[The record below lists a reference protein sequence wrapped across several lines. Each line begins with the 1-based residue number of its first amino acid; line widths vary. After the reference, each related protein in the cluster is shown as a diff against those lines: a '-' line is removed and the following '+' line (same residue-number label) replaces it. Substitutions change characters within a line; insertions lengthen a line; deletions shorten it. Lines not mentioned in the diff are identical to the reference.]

1 MLSCIANQYTPGN
14 TVTYS
19 SGPLSSDEK
28 KNIKAN
34 KEKVT
39 KLTISGEGESKKI
52 IDDLKKSDTKGD
64 TPTNKRRRGRISI
77 TGDLPKSQRN
87 VQPDANKTVENR
99 IKDAQGTAPNE
110 TFSTKDVSRRR
121 NIKNPPGELNAITYD
136 PKKEAEKLLTNK
148 SRQSSNT
155 YFDDIDDST
164 TVKRKLKGAGVED
177 QFTTSNEEKPKP
189 KPSKATERPTK
200 KPPTEKPSTKKP
212 STSSLPSQS
221 KPKPSRKY
229 TRAQKARLTG
239 QANKILKQIKS
250 AKKLETRMSSAL
262 DTSTN
267 PRTYSGKVN
276 RVINSKPLKGTPKP
290 EVIKQADVSQ
300 ELKKKS
306 ETAQQQRDKVQREKS
321 RTKTKSTLKPTST
334 SGGSG
339 SGKTAINNLT
349 RKDPMPEV
357 KSSGTSKRSGYSIK
371 NDLDALKRKNK
382 VSSTS
387 TSTPPKTKP
396 ISGRIGFGASPGV
409 DRITPPSTRRPL
421 ITPPPSSPPSGGGS
435 KPPVDPPED
444 TTGTKDKKPKKKSWK
459 KFRKNLTKTLFGK
472 KGRKIPFTGG
482 DLIYPGLTG
491 YQAFSRQ
498 KQLGATNTRATS
510 VGVARG
516 GLDFA
521 SAAVAYRRMPGPAW
535 LKSLAATG
543 AVVASGRL
551 GRSLENKL
559 PLTKVE
565 KEKVKNAENQKKEEE
580 KLKNQRKNNNALIGF
595 GGQEKV
601 KAYKPNPAY
610 VDFGFNVK
618 GTTKRGSSAK

>member
-1 MLSCIANQYTPGN
+1 MKSFNQFILEKKNPKKD
-14 TVTYS
+14 S

-77 TGDLPKSQRN
+77 TGDLPKSRRK
-87 VQPDANKTVENR
+87 VQPNADDIVDKR
-99 IKDAQGTAPNE
+99 IKQAKDTAPAE
-110 TFSTKDVSRRR
+110 VFSTKKQTNRP
-121 NIKNPPGELNAITYD
+121 NIDQPGLVRD
-136 PKKEAEKLLTNK
+136 PKTGETLTYGKNSQSDPSPK
-148 SRQSSNT
+148 KPSQSSNT
-155 YFDDIDDST
+155 YFSDLDDST
-164 TVKRKLKGAGVED
+164 AKKYPKTDDSK
-177 QFTTSNEEKPKP
+177 FTSENKPEP
-189 KPSKATERPTK
+189 KKTESKVLERPTK
-200 KPPTEKPSTKKP
+200 KPSTKKP

-221 KPKPSRKY
+221 KPKPARKY

-239 QANKILKQIKS
+239 QAEKILKQIKS
-250 AKKLETRMSSAL
+250 AKKLETRMAKAIDKS
-262 DTSTN
+262 N
-267 PRTYSGKVN
+267 KPGTYSDKVN
-276 RVINSKPLKGTPKP
+276 KVIKAKPLKGTPKP

-371 NDLDALKRKNK
+371 NDLEALKRKNK

-387 TSTPPKTKP
+387 TPIKSKP
-396 ISGRIGFGASPGV
+396 ISGRTGFGAPPGV
-409 DRITPPSTRRPL
+409 DRITPPSTRRPI
-421 ITPPPSSPPSGGGS
+421 ITPPPSPPPGGGGNNI
-435 KPPVDPPED
+435 DPPED
-444 TTGTKDKKPKKKSWK
+444 TKGTKGTKDKKTKKKSWK
-459 KFRKNLTKTLFGK
+459 KFRKNLMKKVFGK
-472 KGRKIPFTGG
+472 KGRKIPVSGG
-482 DLIYPGLTG
+482 DLIYPAFTG
-491 YQAFSRQ
+491 YSAFSRQ
-498 KQLGATNTRATS
+498 KQQGATNTRATS

-535 LKSLAATG
+535 LKSIAATG
-543 AVVASGRL
+543 AVVASRTI

-559 PLTKVE
+559 PLTNVE
-565 KEKVKNAENQKKEEE
+565 KEKVKNAENKKKEEE

>member
-1 MLSCIANQYTPGN
+1 MKSFSQFIL
-14 TVTYS
+14 
-19 SGPLSSDEK
+19 EK
-28 KNIKAN
+28 KNNKKDPRTRVSGEKFPNEKEASKSVLRNKGKKGTLANQSGSNKSGSNKSSSPDINARDQAMKDIKN
-34 KEKVT
+34 TGGTDPRWDNENEFKGKKGGKV
-39 KLTISGEGESKKI
+39 KQSISGSPQAKDYKPEAGSQKLG
-52 IDDLKKSDTKGD
+52 DTTKGGEV
-64 TPTNKRRRGRISI
+64 TTNK
-77 TGDLPKSQRN
+77 P
-87 VQPDANKTVENR
+87 KTVQGQKEL
-99 IKDAQGTAPNE
+99 AQRSLE
-110 TFSTKDVSRRR
+110 TTSK
-121 NIKNPPGELNAITYD
+121 
-136 PKKEAEKLLTNK
+136 NK
-148 SRQSSNT
+148 STQSSNT
-155 YFDDIDDST
+155 YFSDLDDST
-164 TVKRKLKGAGVED
+164 AKKYPKTDDSK
-177 QFTTSNEEKPKP
+177 FTSENKPKP
-189 KPSKATERPTK
+189 KKPESKVLERP
-200 KPPTEKPSTKKP
+200 TKKP

-239 QANKILKQIKS
+239 QAEKILKQIKS
-250 AKKLETRMSSAL
+250 AKKLETRMAKAIDKS
-262 DTSTN
+262 N
-267 PRTYSGKVN
+267 KPGTYSDKVN
-276 RVINSKPLKGTPKP
+276 KVIKAKPLKGTPKP

-349 RKDPMPEV
+349 RKDPMPDV
-357 KSSGTSKRSGYSIK
+357 KSSGPSKRSGYSIK

-409 DRITPPSTRRPL
+409 DRITPPSTRRPF
-421 ITPPPSSPPSGGGS
+421 ITPPPSPPPSGGS
-435 KPPVDPPED
+435 KPPVDPPDD
-444 TTGTKDKKPKKKSWK
+444 TKGPKKGKKPKKPWK
-459 KFRKNLTKTLFGK
+459 QFRNNLTKKLFGK
-472 KGRKIPFTGG
+472 KGRKIPVTGG
-482 DLIYPGLTG
+482 DLIYPGFTG

-498 KQLGATNTRATS
+498 KQQGATNTRATS

>member
-1 MLSCIANQYTPGN
+1 MKSFNQFILEKKNPKKD
-14 TVTYS
+14 S

-28 KNIKAN
+28 KNIKSN
-34 KEKVT
+34 KEKIT
-39 KLTISGEGESKKI
+39 KLTISGEGETKKI
-52 IDDLKKSDTKGD
+52 KDELKKSDTTGD

-77 TGDLPKSQRN
+77 TGDLPKSRRK
-87 VQPDANKTVENR
+87 VQPNADDIVDKR
-99 IKDAQGTAPNE
+99 IKQAKDTAPAE
-110 TFSTKDVSRRR
+110 VFSTKKQTNRP
-121 NIKNPPGELNAITYD
+121 NIDQPGLVRD
-136 PKKEAEKLLTNK
+136 PKTGETLTYGKNSQSDPSPK
-148 SRQSSNT
+148 KPSQSSNT
-155 YFDDIDDST
+155 YFSDLDDST
-164 TVKRKLKGAGVED
+164 AKKYPKTDDSK
-177 QFTTSNEEKPKP
+177 FTSENKPEPKKP
-189 KPSKATERPTK
+189 ESKVLERPTK
-200 KPPTEKPSTKKP
+200 KPSTKKP

-221 KPKPSRKY
+221 KPKPARKY

-239 QANKILKQIKS
+239 QAEKILKQIKS
-250 AKKLETRMSSAL
+250 AKKLETRMDKAINKS
-262 DTSTN
+262 N
-267 PRTYSGKVN
+267 KPGTYSDKVN
-276 RVINSKPLKGTPKP
+276 KVIKAKPLKGTPKP

-357 KSSGTSKRSGYSIK
+357 KSSGSSKRSGYSIK

-421 ITPPPSSPPSGGGS
+421 ITPPSPPPSGGGS

-444 TTGTKDKKPKKKSWK
+444 TKGPKGPKGPKKTKKPWK
-459 KFRKNLTKTLFGK
+459 QFRKNLTKTLFGK
-472 KGRKIPFTGG
+472 KGRKIPITGG
-482 DLIYPGLTG
+482 DLIYPGFTG

-498 KQLGATNTRATS
+498 KQLGASNTRATT

-521 SAAVAYRRMPGPAW
+521 AAAVAYRRMPGPAW

-543 AVVASGRL
+543 AVVASGTG
-551 GRSLENKL
+551 GRALENRL